1 MLTKEQIAERRKNK
15 IEPFTQGDKETG
27 WKQAADFYNRT
38 SGMQV
43 DAYGRVLVE
52 IKNNDGNA
60 FVVAQYSH
68 KDGWT
73 PRRFEHGEGAD
84 AFEQFLPSIPRHQV
98 RTMKMNYYKPNCTGQ
113 TTRAEPACLDADYI
127 EPSKSKINEDGTR
140 TITNGVGM
148 RVLGF
153 PNAVKPVLYLDERE
167 WEMQAETKIIRN
179 GRGIEWEPKSTKG
192 YDQFS
197 DDRRTRTPVGLP
209 ENDEVSTAR
218 TGFTPL
224 TFQSIGMTPPKDSD
238 GNMVDPWNPIDGY
251 GGTGQFYTHT
261 TGFDANGETK
271 KVVLAGKENDSGSQA
286 WQNGDLSYTGSEKAK
301 LVFTGI
307 WRTFVDPLGSVI
319 DLARGDYQKRTLGYG
334 LEDFVL
340 DAGLDLMFPGG
351 VIKGGITF
359 SGKQFAKVL
368 ERFGAKSAADLVE
381 EGAQRSIKLIEQY
394 DKVVARID
402 EQIGETGLKI
412 GTEET
417 EEALAKKALTAARN
431 EELKETVQAL
441 DGIEAYQ
448 NMPALRTNEEKVAGF
463 ISKNVYG
470 DLEKRPNKIGDFI
483 LRGDLSTAE
492 TSVYVNDKTKE
503 LFFGMR
509 GSKTARDWYQTDVAI
524 SLNLQQFE
532 SRFNRTEKEFLRV
545 HEIYP
550 EYKMN
555 TTGHSLA
562 GGLNYYLAGK
572 YAKEAWFGKAIG
584 FNAASSPLG
593 ETVEALWGQ
602 AGLVSKEAEDAM
614 NKKIINIRQGM
625 DIVSVSGFKYGE
637 TKTFISPTGFNP
649 GTAHP
654 MNVFYDQ
661 NYLQVKNPKRFSQL
675 MKIRFV
681 KEGWKI
687 TAGETG
693 QAGVEGALD
702 DDDGGAF
709 DDFQITN
716 SSGETV
722 EASFDFQYNTDGEP
736 IDFTVNGIGND
747 GVDYTEQQIDL
758 GGGLCPIVLGGG
770 DSFVFDSNPYQSQAQ
785 KRQLV
790 EADASV
796 EINQM
801 IPHESV
807 ASGSLVAHTYDGH
820 DMICKYSSP
829 AQCTMGH
836 TIQDGGCD
844 DIAHSSD
851 VVDGVIPPIEP
862 TETTE
867 QETTEQQT
875 TMKMP
880 KQKQQSNTTLFENL
894 KKNNA
899 PIVGYIMYAE
909 SQKQKIA
916 YNFIV
921 F

>member
-1 MLTKEQIAERRKNK
+1 MVLTPAQLDERRKNK
-15 IEPFTQGDKETG
+15 IEEFALGDKEAG
-27 WKQAADFYNRT
+27 WRQAADFYNRT

-60 FVVAQYSH
+60 FVVAEYSH

-73 PRRFEHGEGAD
+73 PRRFTHGEGTD
-84 AFEQFLPSIPRHQV
+84 AYEQFLPSIPRHQV
-98 RTMKMNYYKPNCTGQ
+98 RTMKMNYFKPNCTGQ

-148 RVLGF
+148 RVFGF

-167 WEMQAETKIIRN
+167 WEMQAHMKIIRN
-179 GRGIEWEPKSTKG
+179 GRGIEWQAKESKG

-197 DDRRTRTPVGLP
+197 DDRGTRTPGGLP
-209 ENDEVSTAR
+209 ANDEVSTAR

-224 TFQSIGMTPPKDSD
+224 TFQAIGMTPPKDSN

-261 TGFDANGETK
+261 TGFDANGKTE
-271 KVVLAGKENDSGSQA
+271 KVVRAGKENEKGSEA
-286 WQNGDLSYTGSEKAK
+286 WQKGDLSYTGSEKAK

-319 DLARGDYQKRTLGYG
+319 DLARGKYQKRTLGYG

-368 ERFGAKSAADLVE
+368 ERFGAKSAAELVE

-394 DKVVARID
+394 DKVIAKVD

-431 EELKETVQAL
+431 EELKGTVEAL
-441 DGIEAYQ
+441 DSIEAYK
-448 NMPALRTNEEKVAGF
+448 NMPALQSNEEKLAGF

-470 DLEKRPNKIGDFI
+470 DLEKRPDKIGDFI

-532 SRFNRTEKEFLRV
+532 SRFKRTESEFLRV
-545 HEIYP
+545 HNIYP
-550 EYKMN
+550 GYKIN

-572 YAKEAWFGKAIG
+572 YAKESWFGKAIG

-593 ETVEALWGQ
+593 ETVE
-602 AGLVSKEAEDAM
+602 D
-614 NKKIINIRQGM
+614 
-625 DIVSVSGFKYGE
+625 
-637 TKTFISPTGFNP
+637 
-649 GTAHP
+649 
-654 MNVFYDQ
+654 
-661 NYLQVKNPKRFSQL
+661 
-675 MKIRFV
+675 
-681 KEGWKI
+681 
-687 TAGETG
+687 
-693 QAGVEGALD
+693 
-702 DDDGGAF
+702 
-709 DDFQITN
+709 
-716 SSGETV
+716 
-722 EASFDFQYNTDGEP
+722 
-736 IDFTVNGIGND
+736 
-747 GVDYTEQQIDL
+747 
-758 GGGLCPIVLGGG
+758 
-770 DSFVFDSNPYQSQAQ
+770 
-785 KRQLV
+785 
-790 EADASV
+790 
-796 EINQM
+796 
-801 IPHESV
+801 
-807 ASGSLVAHTYDGH
+807 
-820 DMICKYSSP
+820 
-829 AQCTMGH
+829 
-836 TIQDGGCD
+836 
-844 DIAHSSD
+844 
-851 VVDGVIPPIEP
+851 
-862 TETTE
+862 
-867 QETTEQQT
+867 
-875 TMKMP
+875 
-880 KQKQQSNTTLFENL
+880 
-894 KKNNA
+894 
-899 PIVGYIMYAE
+899 
-909 SQKQKIA
+909 
-916 YNFIV
+916 
-921 F
+921 